1 MMVHID
7 MWFKFSG
14 RMKMFHSDRQW
25 KLWVMY
31 VLVSFA
37 LTGCGL
43 LGGNSV
49 DTDPSATATP
59 TQVGDVVGSPLEN
72 ETESPCRGLSGT
84 LELEILVGPAEAVD
98 LPPTSVG
105 RIPFSVV
112 EEGNTFLVEGEGSLD
127 YYQEVLGEAWGTY
140 TVTFEADS
148 IITGTCENVDDEPML
163 NLILT
168 LSGISQN
175 VVVVY
180 DGIPH
185 EFQWSGERA
194 DVITLPLI
202 EGASQQG
209 EGWVVILHL
218 DN

>member
-1 MMVHID
+1 MLNS
-7 MWFKFSG
+7 K
-14 RMKMFHSDRQW
+14 KQW
-25 KLWVMY
+25 KLWVMC

-49 DTDPSATATP
+49 DPDPLATATP
-59 TQVGDVVGSPLEN
+59 TQVGDVLGSSQET

-84 LELEILVGPAEAVD
+84 LELEILVGSAESVE

-148 IITGTCENVDDEPML
+148 IITGICETTDDEPML
-163 NLILT
+163 DLILT
-168 LSGISQN
+168 LSGISLN
-175 VVVVY
+175 AVVVY

-202 EGASQQG
+202 EGASQQI
-209 EGWVVILHL
+209 EGLLVTLHL
-218 DN
+218 EN

>member
-1 MMVHID
+1 MLNS
-7 MWFKFSG
+7 K
-14 RMKMFHSDRQW
+14 KQW
-25 KLWVMY
+25 KLWVMC

-49 DTDPSATATP
+49 DPDPLATATP
-59 TQVGDVVGSPLEN
+59 TQVGDVLGSSQET

-84 LELEILVGPAEAVD
+84 LELEILVGSAESVE

-127 YYQEVLGEAWGTY
+127 YYQEVLGEVWGTY

-148 IITGTCENVDDEPML
+148 IITGICETTDDEPML
-163 NLILT
+163 DLILT
-168 LSGISQN
+168 LSGISLN
-175 VVVVY
+175 AVVVY

-202 EGASQQG
+202 EGASQQI
-209 EGWVVILHL
+209 EGLLVTLHL
-218 DN
+218 EN